1 MKQKRKEKDMINYYE
16 WFEFLQF
23 LENGQ
28 KNWFFKNLF
37 ITVLI
42 VAVINLLLIIAVKK
56 TYDYAFDGGNG
67 NFHLATFFLLI
78 LFVVYSLSIFSD
90 LIHYTEQL
98 PKINKYQEISK
109 ISSAEIRR
117 RGKRLIIFCK
127 SFENSSESNN
137 YFCKNGKA
145 DEQTFNEVFY
155 TMNYFSKSEKSDIE
169 KAVEFISK

>member
-56 TYDYAFDGGNG
+56 N
-67 NFHLATFFLLI
+67 I
-78 LFVVYSLSIFSD
+78 
-90 LIHYTEQL
+90 
-98 PKINKYQEISK
+98 
-109 ISSAEIRR
+109 
-117 RGKRLIIFCK
+117 
-127 SFENSSESNN
+127 
-137 YFCKNGKA
+137 
-145 DEQTFNEVFY
+145 
-155 TMNYFSKSEKSDIE
+155 
-169 KAVEFISK
+169 